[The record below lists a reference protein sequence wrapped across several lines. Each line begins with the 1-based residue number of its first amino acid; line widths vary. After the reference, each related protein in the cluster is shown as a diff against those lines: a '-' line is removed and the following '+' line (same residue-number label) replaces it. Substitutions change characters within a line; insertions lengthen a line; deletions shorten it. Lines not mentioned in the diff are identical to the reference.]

1 MKINNKG
8 NTAII
13 VTIIIFSV
21 VILLAGAY
29 GIFYLYQNYG
39 KNKLPTTTIVNKVE
53 NIVIDKDKNIKVDVA
68 KVEELDKELFTLIN
82 RDNFATIVNGK
93 IVQKDKESIK
103 GILNKLENNTNE
115 FKKIKFNNTASN
127 DIFCN
132 STRDNKVKFLFI
144 DKIDEMFVNKGAFSS
159 GTFLEFWFQQHPAE
173 IAQYFRDY
181 KRDCSALYEKNGI
194 KLYEMK

>member
-1 MKINNKG
+1 MD
-8 NTAII
+8 
-13 VTIIIFSV
+13 VT
-21 VILLAGAY
+21 
-29 GIFYLYQNYG
+29 
-39 KNKLPTTTIVNKVE
+39 KVE
-53 NIVIDKDKNIKVDVA
+53 QMDA
-68 KVEELDKELFTLIN
+68 ELFTLLN
-82 RDNFATIVNGK
+82 RDNFATKVNGE
-93 IVQKDKESIK
+93 IVQKDKEAIK
-103 GILNKLENNTNE
+103 EILNKLENNTNE
-115 FKKIKFNNTASN
+115 FKKIKFNNTSSN
-127 DIFCN
+127 DFFCT